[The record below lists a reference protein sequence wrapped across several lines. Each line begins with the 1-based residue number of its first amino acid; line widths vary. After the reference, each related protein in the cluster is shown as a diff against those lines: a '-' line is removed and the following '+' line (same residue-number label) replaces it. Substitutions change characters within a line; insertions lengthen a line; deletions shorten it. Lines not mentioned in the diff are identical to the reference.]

1 MFPGQISD
9 KIIKIGGPNITAPS
23 LMDFPRE
30 IVDIILSYVIKKLFD
45 RMITQEVPVS
55 ILREYRALVLTCKT
69 FKLSLENMRPKAAML
84 PLKRPFEYPEFD
96 GHKPRYLVPKIS
108 FVYDDN
114 IEGHGSNIF
123 TTWRDIFMIYQKL
136 MARLAFDNFQ
146 DDHVNKLGKFWL
158 NKYLKLSDLRE
169 IFSGCP
175 ESVVAGLILLLGPV
189 VKRQG
194 RPPHELRS
202 QSFRNAYHWI
212 NRFTRDKK
220 YPLGEVCRAIK
231 THWEETVSC
240 GRLVFSVRDWGTPS
254 MSSIEISPDVKEWWV
269 WYKSDEYFGQR
280 VISGYYED
288 KAWVCWG
295 GETLYTN
302 FEQSEQIGLFEGNE
316 LIDRGYGNYW
326 SSVYENDDSEEDMPD
341 PDSSYE
347 DW

>member
-158 NKYLKLSDLRE
+158 NKYLTLSDLMG
-169 IFSGCP
+169 IFSGC
-175 ESVVAGLILLLGPV
+175 SKTTVAGLILLLGPV
-189 VKRQG
+189 VQREG
-194 RPPHELRS
+194 RPHHEVRS
-202 QSFRNAYHWI
+202 HSFRYASQWI
-212 NRFTRDKK
+212 GRFTRSKN
-220 YPLGEVCRAIK
+220 YPLGEVNRAIK
-231 THWEETVSC
+231 THWGDAVAS
-240 GRLVFSVRDWGTPS
+240 GKLIFSVRDWSTPN
-254 MSSIEISPDVKEWWV
+254 MSSIDISPDVKEWWV
-269 WYKSDEYFGQR
+269 WYKSGSYPKLR
-280 VISGYYED
+280 VISGYHED

-295 GETLYTN
+295 GESLYTN
-302 FEQSEQIGLFEGNE
+302 FEQSEQIGLFEGNK
-316 LIDRGYGNYW
+316 LVDGG
-326 SSVYENDDSEEDMPD
+326 YENCWRSFRESDDSDDEYDYNY
-341 PDSSYE
+341 DS
-347 DW
+347 DVI